1 MEKTLS
7 CMLLAAAVT
16 VLAAVDATFEAVST
30 TD

>member
-1 MEKTLS
+1 
-7 CMLLAAAVT
+7 MLLAAAVT